1 MSVATSVD
9 AAQPAPDQARML
21 SALLEAR
28 RLVAGLEE
36 GRGRLY
42 GSLETLLGM
51 RDAEWPMVY
60 AYALCM
66 ALDDR

>member
-1 MSVATSVD
+1 MSVATIVD
-9 AAQPAPDQARML
+9 AAQPAPEKARML

-42 GSLETLLGM
+42 GALETLLGM
-51 RDAEWPMVY
+51 RDTECPVVH

-66 ALDDR
+66 ALED